1 MSSLRKSAFTKYAGV
16 PEPKLEDVPLQG
28 VGQTGLVLLQ
38 EDGRVLRRSGG
49 GVYPALA
56 AAATSGTHGSAAGA
70 EFEKKDDNDDLAAL
84 FRMQK
89 RRVTW
94 QLQYLHIA
102 LLTFNCLKFKQGLL
116 YFAICH
122 CEFTSTRIHKFL
134 FPSCLSPTLR
144 PAKCT
149 HRFDILFGHEWV
161 QIRPSNIVGGPL
173 QRITFVE
180 AALLGFY
187 LQLRHSPRPD
197 ILTCND
203 LRYLMICP
211 SHIAYWGF
219 SD

>member
-1 MSSLRKSAFTKYAGV
+1 MFTLLWLLRPPLGPMELEVQLVPSSR
-16 PEPKLEDVPLQG
+16 E
-28 VGQTGLVLLQ
+28 
-38 EDGRVLRRSGG
+38 
-49 GVYPALA
+49 
-56 AAATSGTHGSAAGA
+56 
-70 EFEKKDDNDDLAAL
+70 KDDNEDNGLRC
-84 FRMQK
+84 FKVCKK

-94 QLQYLHIA
+94 QVQYLHIT
-102 LLTFNCLKFKQGLL
+102 LLTFDCLEFKQGLL

-122 CEFTSTRIHKFL
+122 REFTTTRIHKFL
-134 FPSCLSPTLR
+134 FPSCLSSKLR

-161 QIRPSNIVGGPL
+161 QIGPANIVGGPL

-187 LQLRHSPRPD
+187 LQLRHSPRPY

-203 LRYLMICP
+203 LRYIMICP

>member
-1 MSSLRKSAFTKYAGV
+1 MEVQLVPSSR
-16 PEPKLEDVPLQG
+16 E
-28 VGQTGLVLLQ
+28 
-38 EDGRVLRRSGG
+38 
-49 GVYPALA
+49 
-56 AAATSGTHGSAAGA
+56 
-70 EFEKKDDNDDLAAL
+70 KDDNEDWAAL
-84 FRMQK
+84 FSMQK

-94 QLQYLHIA
+94 QLQYLHIT
-102 LLTFNCLKFKQGLL
+102 LLTFDCLEFKQGLL
-116 YFAICH
+116 YFALCH
-122 CEFTSTRIHKFL
+122 CEFTTTRIHKFL
-134 FPSCLSPTLR
+134 FPSCLSSKLR

-149 HRFDILFGHEWV
+149 HRFGILFGHEWV
-161 QIRPSNIVGGPL
+161 QIRPANIVGGPL

-187 LQLRHSPRPD
+187 LQLRHSPRPY